1 MDDAPPPQPPEVIRV
16 LAEELAAARQEFLT
30 ALAAVDPAL
39 LKTPG
44 MVGEWSAREVV
55 AHMGYW
61 AGHAADAIHYAEEGR
76 LDEFG
81 QDDPS
86 GVDERNEVV
95 ARVARET
102 DMATVEAREEAAF
115 NAFLSRILTTDPEW
129 LSERDPD
136 GDTLDEIIHYDGADH
151 YREHAQDI
159 RAWFTGPEGESP
171 DESDDEAHD
180 EAESTD
186 D

>member
-1 MDDAPPPQPPEVIRV
+1 MDDAPPPQPPEAIRA
-16 LAEELAAARQEFLT
+16 LAEDLAAGRQEFLS
-30 ALAAVDPAL
+30 ALADVDPAL
-39 LKTPG
+39 VTTPG

-61 AGHAADAIHYAEEGR
+61 AGHAAEAIHHAEQGR
-76 LDEFG
+76 LDEFDQG
-81 QDDPS
+81 NDS
-86 GVDERNEVV
+86 GVDERNAVV

-102 DMATVEAREEAAF
+102 DMATVLAREEAAF
-115 NAFLSRILTTDPEW
+115 TAFLSRILTTDPEW

-151 YREHAQDI
+151 YREHARDI
-159 RAWFTGPEGESP
+159 RAWFSGT
-171 DESDDEAHD
+171 DADEA
-180 EAESTD
+180 ASAD